1 MATASPASRP
11 IGVATICAAI
21 GLAFCF
27 IIGLAGGTAY
37 KLWSAAAPKP
47 QLADAA
53 GAATAAPAS
62 PEIAAVPAPPAA
74 ADIAAKAAPAQP
86 FAAPPALPSPPPR
99 PVAAARAPAPPAPAV
114 VPPPAPVAVAS
125 APPPQAAPAPA
136 PSQHAEAAPP
146 PPAAKPHVAA
156 APAPHPAATGM
167 PVRLAATP
175 AHPAPGTQSASLQ
188 SPPAAAALADRTG
201 PFLIQFGA
209 FAEEANARHV
219 QWAIEATGLKVAV
232 SEAKGAGGHPLYLL
246 RSADYPD
253 YAAAA
258 GAAQSVREH
267 VKKFANPIAIDYA
280 IEADRSETV
289 QVQADA
295 H

>member
-1 MATASPASRP
+1 MATASPASRS

-37 KLWSAAAPKP
+37 KLWTAAAPKP

-53 GAATAAPAS
+53 TAPKAM
-62 PEIAAVPAPPAA
+62 PAPPELAA
-74 ADIAAKAAPAQP
+74 APTPPADAETAAKVTPS
-86 FAAPPALPSPPPR
+86 APPS
-99 PVAAARAPAPPAPAV
+99 AP
-114 VPPPAPVAVAS
+114 PVAVA
-125 APPPQAAPAPA
+125 AANPPPA
-136 PSQHAEAAPP
+136 
-146 PPAAKPHVAA
+146 PPAAKPHAA
-156 APAPHPAATGM
+156 APAHPAATEK
-167 PVRLAATP
+167 PVRLAAK
-175 AHPAPGTQSASLQ
+175 AEHPANPSPGTQSASLQ
-188 SPPAAAALADRTG
+188 SPPAAAALANRPG

-209 FAEEANARHV
+209 FADEANAHHV
-219 QWAIEATGLKVAV
+219 QWAIEATGLKVDV
-232 SEAKGAGGHPLYLL
+232 SATKGASGHPLYLL

-267 VKKFANPIAIDYA
+267 VKHFANPIAIDYA
-280 IEADRSETV
+280 IEADHSDTV

>member
-1 MATASPASRP
+1 MATASPASRS

-37 KLWSAAAPKP
+37 KLWTAAAPKP

-53 GAATAAPAS
+53 TAPKAMPAPPELAAAPTPPADAETAAKVTPSAPPS
-62 PEIAAVPAPPAA
+62 APPVAVAAANPPPAPPAA
-74 ADIAAKAAPAQP
+74 TI
-86 FAAPPALPSPPPR
+86 
-99 PVAAARAPAPPAPAV
+99 
-114 VPPPAPVAVAS
+114 
-125 APPPQAAPAPA
+125 AAPAPA
-136 PSQHAEAAPP
+136 PVAHAAAPPASAPIHEAEAAPA
-146 PPAAKPHVAA
+146 PPAAKPHAA
-156 APAPHPAATGM
+156 APAHPAATEK
-167 PVRLAATP
+167 PVRLAAK
-175 AHPAPGTQSASLQ
+175 AEHPANPSPGTQSASLQ
-188 SPPAAAALADRTG
+188 SPPAAAALANRPG

-209 FAEEANARHV
+209 FADEANAHHV
-219 QWAIEATGLKVAV
+219 QWAIEATGLKVDV
-232 SEAKGAGGHPLYLL
+232 SATKGASGHPLYLL

-267 VKKFANPIAIDYA
+267 VKHFANPIAIDYA
-280 IEADRSETV
+280 IEADHSDTV